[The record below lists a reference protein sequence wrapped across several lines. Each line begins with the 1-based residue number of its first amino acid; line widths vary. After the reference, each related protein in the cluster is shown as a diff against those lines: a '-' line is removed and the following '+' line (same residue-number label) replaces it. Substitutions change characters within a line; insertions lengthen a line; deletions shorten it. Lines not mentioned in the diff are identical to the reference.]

1 MSVCQCQALSKC
13 HWHCT
18 GSATTVPLAGLLVL
32 PRLVVPLTVGPSPR
46 LPVALSAGAGFN
58 LENELAEGPI
68 YCEAINRVRGARGL
82 GAVPPARRR
91 LPPGG
96 PGKGREGARRRR
108 RSEAISLQRFKKIV
122 KSAVDFHGDRM
133 QLMFPFWSGCP
144 LDG

>member
-1 MSVCQCQALSKC
+1 M
-13 HWHCT
+13 
-18 GSATTVPLAGLLVL
+18 
-32 PRLVVPLTVGPSPR
+32 
-46 LPVALSAGAGFN
+46 
-58 LENELAEGPI
+58 ENELAEDPIYCFDPI
-68 YCEAINRVRGARGL
+68 YCEAINRIRGARGL

-108 RSEAISLQRFKKIV
+108 RSEAISLQRFKKTV

-133 QLMFPFWSGCP
+133 QLMVPFWSGCP

>member
-1 MSVCQCQALSKC
+1 MNYMNPNETNKCRVHLQGAPESPWLACLAVADGQCPC
-13 HWHCT
+13 
-18 GSATTVPLAGLLVL
+18 LA
-32 PRLVVPLTVGPSPR
+32 P
-46 LPVALSAGAGFN
+46 GAGFN